1 MVSKITS
8 FRDLEAWQAAMEL
21 AEYCYRLTTQFP
33 TSEQYGLTAQMR
45 RAAVSVAS
53 NVAEGHRR
61 TRPGYVHH
69 LQIGLGS
76 LAELETQLEL
86 ALRLGYATT
95 DEAVALQKSSTRVAQ
110 LLHALLR
117 SLKAPVS

>member
-1 MVSKITS
+1 VSKITS
-8 FRDLEAWQAAMEL
+8 FKDLDAWQAAMEL
-21 AEYCYRLTTQFP
+21 AESCYALTKRFP
-33 TSEQYGLTAQMR
+33 SSEQYGLVAQMR

-86 ALRLGYATT
+86 ALRLGFA
-95 DEAVALQKSSTRVAQ
+95 DAEEAVPLQKSLARTGQ

-117 SLKAPVS
+117 SLKAQVT

>member
-1 MVSKITS
+1 VAKIIS
-8 FRDLEAWQAAMEL
+8 FKDLEAWQASMDV
-21 AEYCYRLTTQFP
+21 AESCYRMTKRFP
-33 TSEQYGLTAQMR
+33 SSEQYGLTVQMR

-61 TRPGYVHH
+61 TRPAFVHH

-86 ALRLGYATT
+86 AVRLGFVTAE
-95 DEAVALQKSSTRVAQ
+95 EAASFHKSLVRAGQ

-117 SLKAPVS
+117 SLKLPLS

>member
-1 MVSKITS
+1 VSKITS
-8 FRDLEAWQAAMEL
+8 FKDLEAWQAAMEM
-21 AEYCYRLTTQFP
+21 AESCYKLSKQFP
-33 TSEQYGLTAQMR
+33 TSEQYGLTTQMR

-86 ALRLGYATT
+86 ALRLGFATA
-95 DEAVALQKSSTRVAQ
+95 DQAAPLRQSVTRAGQ

-117 SLKAPVS
+117 SLKAPLS

>member
-1 MVSKITS
+1 MAKITS
-8 FRDLEAWQAAMEL
+8 FKDLEAWQAAMEM
-21 AEYCYRLTTQFP
+21 AESCYLLTKRFP
-33 TSEQYGLTAQMR
+33 SSEQYGLTAQMR

-86 ALRLGYATT
+86 VLRLGFAST
-95 DEAVALQKSSTRVAQ
+95 DVAASFQRSLARTGQ

-117 SLKAPVS
+117 SLKAPSP

>member
-1 MVSKITS
+1 MAKITS
-8 FRDLEAWQAAMEL
+8 FKDLEAWQASMDV
-21 AEYCYRLTTQFP
+21 AESCYRLTKRFP
-33 TSEQYGLTAQMR
+33 SSEQYGLTVQMR

-61 TRPGYVHH
+61 TRPGFVHH
-69 LQIGLGS
+69 LQISLGS

-86 ALRLGYATT
+86 TVRLGF
-95 DEAVALQKSSTRVAQ
+95 VAGEELTSFQTSLVRAGQ

-117 SLKAPVS
+117 SLKAPLS

>member
-1 MVSKITS
+1 VAKIIS
-8 FRDLEAWQAAMEL
+8 FRDLEAWQASMDV
-21 AEYCYRLTTQFP
+21 AESCYRMTKRLP
-33 TSEQYGLTAQMR
+33 SSEQYGLTGQMR

-61 TRPGYVHH
+61 TRPAFVHH

-86 ALRLGYATT
+86 AVRLGFVTT
-95 DEAVALQKSSTRVAQ
+95 EEAASLQKSLARAGQ
-110 LLHALLR
+110 LLHALHR
-117 SLKAPVS
+117 SLKAPTS

>member
-1 MVSKITS
+1 MATITS
-8 FRDLEAWQAAMEL
+8 FKDLEAWQAAMEM
-21 AEYCYRLTTQFP
+21 AESCYLVTKRFP
-33 TSEQYGLTAQMR
+33 SSERYGLTAQMR

-53 NVAEGHRR
+53 NIAEGHRR

-76 LAELETQLEL
+76 LAELESQLEL
-86 ALRLGYATT
+86 ALRLGFATA
-95 DEAVALQKSSTRVAQ
+95 DEALSLQKALARTGQ

-117 SLKAPVS
+117 SLKVSQS

>member
-1 MVSKITS
+1 MAKITS
-8 FRDLEAWQAAMEL
+8 FKDLEAWQAAMEM
-21 AEYCYRLTTQFP
+21 AESCYLLTKRFP
-33 TSEQYGLTAQMR
+33 SSEQYGLTAQMR

-86 ALRLGYATT
+86 VLRLGFAST
-95 DEAVALQKSSTRVAQ
+95 DVAASFQRSLARTGQ

-117 SLKAPVS
+117 SLKAPLP

>member
-1 MVSKITS
+1 
-8 FRDLEAWQAAMEL
+8 
-21 AEYCYRLTTQFP
+21 
-33 TSEQYGLTAQMR
+33 MR

-61 TRPGYVHH
+61 TRPGFVHH

-86 ALRLGYATT
+86 AIRLGFVSA
-95 DEAVALQKSSTRVAQ
+95 EESLVFQKLLARAGQ

-117 SLKAPVS
+117 SLKGPSS

>member
-1 MVSKITS
+1 VPNITS
-8 FRDLEAWQAAMEL
+8 FKDLEAWQAAMDV
-21 AEYCYRLTTQFP
+21 AESCYRLTRQFP
-33 TSEQYGLTAQMR
+33 ASEQYGLTVQMR
-45 RAAVSVAS
+45 RAAVSIAS

-61 TRPGYVHH
+61 TRPGFVHH

-86 ALRLGYATT
+86 AIRLGFVPGDDAT
-95 DEAVALQKSSTRVAQ
+95 AYRRMLARAGQ

-117 SLKAPVS
+117 SLRAPAS

>member
-1 MVSKITS
+1 MARITS
-8 FRDLEAWQAAMEL
+8 FKDLEAWQAAMEL
-21 AEYCYRLTTQFP
+21 AESCYRLTRRFP
-33 TSEQYGLTAQMR
+33 SAEQYGLSSQMR

-53 NVAEGHRR
+53 NVAEGHRK

-86 ALRLGYATT
+86 ARRLGLATT
-95 DEAVALQKSSTRVAQ
+95 EGAAQLQTSVTRTGQ

-117 SLKAPVS
+117 SLKEPFS

>member
-1 MVSKITS
+1 VAKITS
-8 FRDLEAWQAAMEL
+8 FKDLEAWQASMDV
-21 AEYCYRLTTQFP
+21 AESCYRLTKRFP
-33 TSEQYGLTAQMR
+33 SSEQYGLTVQMR

-61 TRPGYVHH
+61 TRPGFVHH
-69 LQIGLGS
+69 LQISLGS

-86 ALRLGYATT
+86 TVRLGF
-95 DEAVALQKSSTRVAQ
+95 VAGEELTSFQTSLVRAGQ

-117 SLKAPVS
+117 SLKAPLS

>member
-1 MVSKITS
+1 VAKITS
-8 FRDLEAWQAAMEL
+8 FKDLEAWQAAMEV
-21 AEYCYRLTTQFP
+21 AESCYLLTKRFP
-33 TSEQYGLTAQMR
+33 SSEQYGLTTQMR
-45 RAAVSVAS
+45 RAAISVPS

-76 LAELETQLEL
+76 LAELDTQLEL
-86 ALRLGYATT
+86 ALRLGFATA
-95 DEAVALQKSSTRVAQ
+95 DEAAPLQQSLTRTGQ

-117 SLKAPVS
+117 SLRAPLS